1 MSRSGVIRWWA
12 APVAAAALAV
22 FCAGAARADVTVERT
37 AKSGGIAGF
46 GAGETT
52 MVEKISGLRK
62 RSVTNMK
69 MTGFLG
75 KMAGDMGGDEITDIE
90 KDAVWRLDHK
100 KKTYTESK
108 ITPPPQPKEEEQK
121 GGREGK
127 AEKPKTRVV
136 RNEVTVR
143 DTGEK
148 KRIGDYDCTH
158 YQIVWIVE
166 TEDLET
172 KERTEST
179 MTSDL
184 WTTPETAEIRA
195 LSQEEREFTRA
206 WLKKIGWDMSDED
219 TRKMGLA
226 MVGALIGGDEESF
239 KKGAKEV
246 AAKMEK
252 IKGYPIGTG
261 VKWQLKGGA
270 GAAAKKGGA
279 AGAGEGGG
287 GEAGGMP
294 DIAKGLGG
302 LMSAFGKKGGSGGG
316 EKAAASGD
324 AGGAKTVFD
333 TYTEIR
339 KITTASLPGADFAPP
354 AGYKKVE

>member
-1 MSRSGVIRWWA
+1 MFRCGAMRWLA
-12 APVAAAALAV
+12 APVAAAVLAV
-22 FCAGAARADVTVERT
+22 CSAGAARADVTVERM
-37 AKSGGIAGF
+37 AKSAGFAGF

-52 MVEKISGLRK
+52 MLEKYSGLRK
-62 RSVTNMK
+62 RSVTSMK

-75 KMAGDMGGDEITDIE
+75 KMAGDMGGDEITDIDQ
-90 KDAVWRLDHK
+90 DAVWRLDHK

-108 ITPPPQPKEEEQK
+108 ITPPPEPKQEEK
-121 GGREGK
+121 PGRAEK

-136 RNEVTVR
+136 RNEVTVKELG
-143 DTGEK
+143 DTK
-148 KRIGDYDCTH
+148 KIGVYDCAH
-158 YQIVWIVE
+158 YQVVWVVE

-195 LSQEEREFTRA
+195 LTKEEREFTKA

-226 MVGALIGGDEESF
+226 MVGSMIGGDEESF

-252 IKGYPIGTG
+252 IKGFPVGTG

-270 GAAAKKGGA
+270 TAAAKKGG
-279 AGAGEGGG
+279 GESG
-287 GEAGGMP
+287 GGMP

-302 LMSAFGKKGGSGGG
+302 LMSAFGKKGAKGGGEAGAEAGGGSGG
-316 EKAAASGD
+316 AN
-324 AGGAKTVFD
+324 TVFD

-339 KITTASLPGADFAPP
+339 KIDTASLPGADFAPP
-354 AGYKKVE
+354 AGYKKVQ